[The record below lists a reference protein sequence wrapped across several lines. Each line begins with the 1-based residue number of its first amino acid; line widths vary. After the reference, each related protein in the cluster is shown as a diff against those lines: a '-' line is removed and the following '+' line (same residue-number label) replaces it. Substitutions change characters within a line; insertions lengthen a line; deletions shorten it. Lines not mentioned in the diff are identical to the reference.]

1 MCGCKSNII
10 GDKCDKCIDGFFG
23 FPNCQSKW
31 FLFSIFHAFPHQI
44 NHFQAAIVKMR
55 DQRVW
60 HVTKEMESAT
70 TSQTFLVTSV
80 KNVWMDSLGFQ
91 IVTDVLVDSMDFQ
104 TVNVGFSSFFFV
116 ICLRYFRGNGNS
128 LNLQGIRKKSQ
139 PHDFL
144 TPNFFLLS
152 YQIVWRIIS
161 SSSLLVDIFF
171 KILLLNKNIKN
182 NFLYFA
188 FG

>member
-1 MCGCKSNII
+1 
-10 GDKCDKCIDGFFG
+10 
-23 FPNCQSKW
+23 
-31 FLFSIFHAFPHQI
+31 
-44 NHFQAAIVKMR
+44 
-55 DQRVW
+55 
-60 HVTKEMESAT
+60 MENVCAN
-70 TSQTFLVTSV
+70 QTFLVT
-80 KNVWMDSLGFQ
+80 N
-91 IVTDVLVDSMDFQ
+91 VTDVLMDSMDFQ

-182 NFLYFA
+182 NFVFA
-188 FG
+188 LEIYKSHFSACSCNVKGSIGTNCDRNGKCTCKSNTFAGVKCENKIFKQSMYLTVFFFLIYLMLITNDLKMNILFI